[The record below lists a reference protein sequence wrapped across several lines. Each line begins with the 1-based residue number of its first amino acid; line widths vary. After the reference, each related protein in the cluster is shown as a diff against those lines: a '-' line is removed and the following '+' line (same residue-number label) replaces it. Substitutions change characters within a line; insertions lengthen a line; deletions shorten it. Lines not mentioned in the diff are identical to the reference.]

1 MTVTDAFGRTIVE
14 DNNKPEMVHFNVLEH
29 KVTLTFG
36 NTLLMFP
43 HLGIRNLS

>member
-14 DNNKPEMVHFNVLEH
+14 DNNEPKMVHFNFLGH
-29 KVTLTFG
+29 KVTLIFG